1 MKENNLP
8 SHFLPKLTT
17 NYQRYFTKKITQAV
31 LRINSNTT
39 NIERAKT
46 EIERIEAYFCIHY
59 DFIGIQNI
67 LLKLTNSTDDKKT
80 STLVSSIWTELDEL
94 KAPMYYLRA
103 NNTNY
108 QLIKSIANNISGL
121 LYNFK
126 KSNYKRLFETIN
138 ELKQTID

>member
-17 NYQRYFTKKITQAV
+17 YYQRYYQKKIMQTV
-31 LRINSNTT
+31 LSINSNTID
-39 NIERAKT
+39 IERAKT
-46 EIERIEAYFCIHY
+46 ELERIEAYFCIHY

-67 LLKLTNSTDDKKT
+67 LLILSKSTDDKN
-80 STLVSSIWTELDEL
+80 TLTLISSIWTELDEL

-108 QLIKSIANNISGL
+108 QLIKSIANNIPGL

-126 KSNYKRLFETIN
+126 KSNYKNFFETVN
-138 ELKQTID
+138 ELKQTIN

>member
-17 NYQRYFTKKITQAV
+17 YYQRYCQKKITQTV
-31 LRINSNTT
+31 LSINSNTT
-39 NIERAKT
+39 NIECAKT
-46 EIERIEAYFCIHY
+46 ELERIEAYFCIHY
-59 DFIGIQNI
+59 DLIGIQNI
-67 LLKLTNSTDDKKT
+67 LLSLSKSSDDKN
-80 STLVSSIWTELDEL
+80 TLTLISSIWTELDEL

-126 KSNYKRLFETIN
+126 KSNYKHFFETVN
-138 ELKQTID
+138 ELKQTIN

>member
-1 MKENNLP
+1 MKKNNLP
-8 SHFLPKLTT
+8 SHFLPKLVT

-67 LLKLTNSTDDKKT
+67 LLSLINSTDDKNT
-80 STLVSSIWTELDEL
+80 SILVSSVWTELSEL
-94 KAPMYYLRA
+94 KAPMYYMRA

-126 KSNYKRLFETIN
+126 KSNYKRFFETVN

>member
-17 NYQRYFTKKITQAV
+17 DYQRYYTKKITQAV
-31 LRINSNTT
+31 LRINSNTD
-39 NIERAKT
+39 NIERSKT
-46 EIERIEAYFCIHY
+46 EIERIEACFCIDC

-67 LLKLTNSTDDKKT
+67 LLSLINSTDDKNT
-80 STLVSSIWTELDEL
+80 STLISSIWTELGEL